1 MLLISW
7 ILLTISLVLFAVWAV
22 LMVLKV
28 VLWVFMMLL
37 RVAIFVTEY
46 FEGKPEPVQVEI
58 AAQISAGEEVA
69 ITLTQNKDGSWS
81 LK

>member
-7 ILLTISLVLFAVWAV
+7 ILLTISLVLLAVWAV

-28 VLWVFMMLL
+28 VLWGFMMLL
-37 RVAIFVTEY
+37 HVAIFVTEY
-46 FEGKPEPVQVEI
+46 FEGKPEQVQVEI
-58 AAQISAGEEVA
+58 AAQISADEEVA
-69 ITLTQNKDGSWS
+69 ITLTQSEDGTWV